1 MVNGESFWLRVGSCL
16 AWDSCC
22 HASPTALDSL
32 LDFGLFGVGLVCL
45 CVCVC
50 VCVCVCAR
58 TYIQPRHYT
67 LEVSEE
73 GRQWFLVHRCI
84 VDPAKGEGD
93 KVIEGE
99 EHVTA
104 LHQVCFCVCVHFP
117 VCVGLSVLLFIVLA
131 SAKHARSRRSRL

>member
-1 MVNGESFWLRVGSCL
+1 MSLSF
-16 AWDSCC
+16 
-22 HASPTALDSL
+22 
-32 LDFGLFGVGLVCL
+32 VCL
-45 CVCVC
+45 CLCLC
-50 VCVCVCAR
+50 LCPCLCLCLRLCCAR

-93 KVIEGE
+93 KVIAGE

-104 LHQVCFCVCVHFP
+104 LHQVCLCVCVQGVHMHACMFR
-117 VCVGLSVLLFIVLA
+117 A
-131 SAKHARSRRSRL
+131 SAQHACSRRSRL

>member
-1 MVNGESFWLRVGSCL
+1 MGSHFGCVLEVAWRGALVATRVQRLWTLCL
-16 AWDSCC
+16 AS
-22 HASPTALDSL
+22 DSL
-32 LDFGLFGVGLVCL
+32 GLICL

-99 EHVTA
+99 EHITA
-104 LHQVCFCVCVHFP
+104 LHQVCFCVCVHSP

-131 SAKHARSRRSRL
+131 SAKLERSRRSCL

>member
-1 MVNGESFWLRVGSCL
+1 MSLSC
-16 AWDSCC
+16 
-22 HASPTALDSL
+22 
-32 LDFGLFGVGLVCL
+32 VCL
-45 CVCVC
+45 CLCLC
-50 VCVCVCAR
+50 CAR

-93 KVIEGE
+93 KVIAGE

-104 LHQVCFCVCVHFP
+104 LHQVCLCVCVQGVHMHACMFR
-117 VCVGLSVLLFIVLA
+117 A
-131 SAKHARSRRSRL
+131 SAQHACSRRSRL